1 VNRKELTEEEILNK
15 ISNHNFKD
23 IGEYYRWIST
33 WEPDYRY
40 YSRDITWKEL
50 DIEDK
55 TEGYAYTRVS
65 CLYTDGDG
73 GVMFFCT
80 NSEIFEENGMTMELI
95 NCSWCDITYS
105 DIIEIGEEMEF
116 LKENYSRRLVA

>member
-1 VNRKELTEEEILNK
+1 MSRKELTDEEILNK
-15 ISNHNFKD
+15 IKNHSFKD
-23 IGEYYRWIST
+23 IGEYHRWIST
-33 WEPDYRY
+33 LEPEYRY

-50 DIEDK
+50 DIDGK
-55 TEGYAYTRVS
+55 TEGYAYTYVS

-80 NSEIFEENGMTMELI
+80 NSEIFEEQGMTMELI

>member
-1 VNRKELTEEEILNK
+1 MSREELTEEEILDK
-15 ISNHNFKD
+15 ISDHNFKD
-23 IGEYYRWIST
+23 IGEYYRWIRA

-40 YSRDITWKEL
+40 HSRDITWKEL
-50 DIEDK
+50 GIEDK

-73 GVMFFCT
+73 GVVFFCT

-95 NCSWCDITYS
+95 NCSWCDISYY
-105 DIIEIGEEMEF
+105 DIIEIGEQMEF
-116 LKENYSRRLVA
+116 LRANHIRRLVA